1 MNAHWAILRVVYLA
15 LLTMCIA
22 GCQKQAGEAP
32 SPQIM
37 PTQEEAAMEWSLTSP
52 ALSNNARI
60 PPKYTADGADV
71 SPPLSWTTP
80 PEGTV
85 ELALICNDPDAP
97 VGDWIHW
104 VLYGL
109 SPDQEALSE
118 GIPASGMLA
127 DLGGAKQGRNDF
139 GRIGY
144 GGPAPPRGADH
155 HYHFRLYAL
164 DAPMNLPPGATAAEL
179 KSAMQGC
186 ILAEAEIVG
195 LYSR

>member
-1 MNAHWAILRVVYLA
+1 MD
-15 LLTMCIA
+15 
-22 GCQKQAGEAP
+22 
-32 SPQIM
+32 
-37 PTQEEAAMEWSLTSP
+37 WSLTST
-52 ALSNNARI
+52 AFSQEAAI
-60 PPKYTADGADV
+60 PQKHTADGADV
-71 SPPLSWTTP
+71 SPELSWSAP

-97 VGDWIHW
+97 AGDWIHW

-109 SPDQEALSE
+109 SPDIRTLPEAV
-118 GIPASGMLA
+118 PTSGTLP

-144 GGPAPPRGADH
+144 GGPSPPKGPTH

-164 DAPMNLPPGATAAEL
+164 DAPVNLSTGATAAEL
-179 KSAMQGC
+179 KGAMEGH
-186 ILAEAEIVG
+186 ILGETELVG